1 MTSKKRGWPRGQPL
15 FFEGGRQPAARIIRP
30 PLAGEFHTCGLRSVF
45 SDAHV
50 VRKNDW
56 NLFRVCGRESLRRF
70 APCAARGA
78 CFLPV
83 RAENA
88 AGGGWEMLR
97 RFGCGGLFA
106 ARGSKQAARGILP
119 VCRRRR
125 QMRLGRACLPPG
137 WQMRRR
143 DSGGIFISPIG
154 GLVPFCDRGCGR

>member
-1 MTSKKRGWPRGQPL
+1 MGSRCYYNFKKERLAYGPASL
-15 FFEGGRQPAARIIRP
+15 FCGGRQPAARIIRP

-56 NLFRVCGRESLRRF
+56 NLFRVCERESLRRF

-106 ARGSKQAARGILP
+106 ARGSKGGTGDFACLSPEATNAARECLFAVEEGKGG
-119 VCRRRR
+119 RRRLLLYFSVR
-125 QMRLGRACLPPG
+125 WACSIL
-137 WQMRRR
+137 R
-143 DSGGIFISPIG
+143 
-154 GLVPFCDRGCGR
+154 